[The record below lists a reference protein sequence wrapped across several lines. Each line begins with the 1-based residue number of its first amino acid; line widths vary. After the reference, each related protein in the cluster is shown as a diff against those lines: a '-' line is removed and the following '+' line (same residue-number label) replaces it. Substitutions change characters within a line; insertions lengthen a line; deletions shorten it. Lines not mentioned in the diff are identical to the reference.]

1 MTSSQFF
8 YDPLRVQLLDELK
21 QVYIKL
27 ASSEQDKQDLVISL
41 DATTEHGDL
50 LTRELLNKLHEFH
63 QQLECFEQ
71 EKQNLYRDKADLEI
85 SLATITE
92 TTDLFQQELINN
104 RYHLEAEINK
114 RNQKLE
120 LQNQQLQKEI
130 QERKKVEAQLHLAA
144 SVFQASREGIIITD
158 AHANI
163 ISINQ
168 AYTDITGYTEA
179 ECLGENPRFMTSGK
193 HGNNFY
199 QRMWASILTL
209 GHWSGEIWNRRKSK
223 EVYPAWLSISAV
235 KNEVGEITHFVGI
248 ITDNSLQ
255 KRSEEKIKQLA
266 YYDALTGL
274 PNRLLFQEHLT
285 QAIKRAQRE
294 NHRLALLLINIDGFK
309 DINDALGHP
318 VGDKVLCYTAKY
330 LTHILEPETP
340 MIARL
345 GGDEFT
351 VLIDN
356 LERIQ
361 DEIEIAAQIATRIL
375 SNLNH
380 AVTIE
385 GHEIF
390 LSTSIGIAIYPQ
402 DGTELS
408 TLLKNVDIAKYEAK
422 NKGRNSY
429 RFFTKND
436 NAEAHKRLTLQNALR
451 YALEREELFLCY
463 QPLLETNTKNIMGVE
478 ALIRW
483 QHPSFGMISPAE
495 FIPLAEESGLI
506 IPIGEWVLETACR
519 QSHHW
524 QQQGFTPLLMSVNL
538 SVRQFN
544 QPDLIDRII
553 KVLQRT
559 DLSPNWLKLE
569 ITESLAMNCAT
580 KTVQTLKILKSLGIH
595 LAIDDF
601 GTGYSSLS
609 YLKQFNLDILKIDR
623 SFVADISTENDITL
637 VTSIIKMAHGLN
649 MQVVAEG
656 VETEQQ
662 FDLLRANGCDYVQGF
677 YFYKPL
683 VEKDITKLLAQQ
695 ESGQLINV
703 SSASFF

>member
-1 MTSSQFF
+1 MNLNQLPH
-8 YDPLRVQLLDELK
+8 DELRLQLLDELK
-21 QVYIKL
+21 QLYEKL
-27 ASSEQDKQDLVISL
+27 STIEQDKQDLTIAL
-41 DATTEHGDL
+41 DTTTEHSDL
-50 LTRELLNKLHEFH
+50 VTQELLIKLHEFR
-63 QQLECFEQ
+63 QQLEKFES
-71 EKQNLYRDKADLEI
+71 EKQGLYRDKADLEI
-85 SLATITE
+85 SLDTITE
-92 TTDLFQQELINN
+92 TTDIFQQDLLNN
-104 RYHLEAEINK
+104 RQRLEAEIDT
-114 RNQKLE
+114 RTQELE
-120 LQNQQLQKEI
+120 RQNHCLQLEV
-130 QERKKVEAQLHLAA
+130 QERKKIEAQLHLAA

-158 AHANI
+158 SHANI
-163 ISINQ
+163 ISVNQ

-193 HGNNFY
+193 HPNSFY
-199 QRMWASILTL
+199 QRMWESILTI

-235 KNEVGEITHFVGI
+235 KNERKEITHFVGI
-248 ITDNSLQ
+248 VTDNSLQ

-274 PNRLLFQEHLT
+274 PNRLLFQENLT
-285 QAIKRAQRE
+285 QVLKRAYRE
-294 NHRLALLLINIDGFK
+294 NHRVALLLINIDGFK

-318 VGDKVLCYTAKY
+318 VGDQVLCHLGKC
-330 LTHILEPETP
+330 LTHTLEHEAP
-340 MIARL
+340 MIARM
-345 GGDEFT
+345 GGDEFA
-351 VLIDN
+351 VLLDN

-361 DEIEIAAQIATRIL
+361 DEIEITAHIATRIL
-375 SNLNH
+375 SSLNH
-380 AVTIE
+380 AVIIE

-390 LSTSIGIAIYPQ
+390 LSISIGIAIYPQ

-408 TLLKNVDIAKYEAK
+408 NLLKNVDIAKYEAK
-422 NKGRNSY
+422 SKGRNSY

-463 QPLLETNTKNIMGVE
+463 QPLLEANTQKITGVE
-478 ALIRW
+478 ALLRW
-483 QHPSFGMISPAE
+483 QHPTFGLISPIE

-519 QSHHW
+519 QSYQW
-524 QQQGFTPLLMSVNL
+524 QQQGLMPIRMAVNL

-544 QPDLIDRII
+544 QPDLIERIVN
-553 KVLQRT
+553 VLKQT
-559 DLSPNWLKLE
+559 GLSPHWLKLE

-580 KTVQTLKILKSLGIH
+580 KTVQTLKILKSLGVH

-623 SFVADISTENDITL
+623 SFIADMSTQNDITL
-637 VTSIIKMAHGLN
+637 VTSLIKMAHGLN

-662 FDLLRANGCDYVQGF
+662 FNLLRANGCDFVQGF
-677 YFYKPL
+677 FFYKPL
-683 VEKDITKLLAQQ
+683 VEKEMTQLLQRCR
-695 ESGQLINV
+695 S
-703 SSASFF
+703 